1 MKITVKLTI
10 INDEKFFGP
19 GTLELLKN
27 VVKTGSLL
35 TAAEEMG
42 LSYSKARKM
51 IKTFRLETGEKAIIS
66 QAGGAGGGSGILS
79 PPGGSVRSHQDPWP
93 PGGGVS
99 QSRLGG
105 CAGAGLLPG

>member
-27 VVKTGSLL
+27 VAKTGSLL

-51 IKTFRLETGEKAIIS
+51 IKTFRLETGESAIIS
-66 QAGGAGGGSGILS
+66 QAGGAGGGSATLTPYAKS
-79 PPGGSVRSHQDPWP
+79 FMEKYE
-93 PGGGVS
+93 
-99 QSRLGG
+99 RLEKEVEEFTRLKFGEIYE
-105 CAGAGLLPG
+105 A